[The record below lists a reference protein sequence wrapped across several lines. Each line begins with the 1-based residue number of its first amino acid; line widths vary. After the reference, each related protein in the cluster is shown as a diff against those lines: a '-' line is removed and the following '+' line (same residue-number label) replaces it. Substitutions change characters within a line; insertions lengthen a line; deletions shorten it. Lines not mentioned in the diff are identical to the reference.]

1 MDREDDAASREV
13 AGVEAYYRRLLKTSV
28 AFERRIRDRWRQR
41 CREKNARIAE
51 LEDTVARLRRQLER
65 SSVDR
70 DLRERKLIALMV
82 GDLGMADME
91 EREMVRMNEEVGS
104 LSEEELDAT
113 LAERLGLADPTDS
126 EALEDAL
133 RGVQEP
139 ERLSGGFTG
148 APDMSHEGRPEER

>member
-1 MDREDDAASREV
+1 
-13 AGVEAYYRRLLKTSV
+13 
-28 AFERRIRDRWRQR
+28 
-41 CREKNARIAE
+41 
-51 LEDTVARLRRQLER
+51 
-65 SSVDR
+65 
-70 DLRERKLIALMV
+70 MV

>member
-1 MDREDDAASREV
+1 MDRTDDAVSRDV
-13 AGVEAYYRRLLKTSV
+13 AGVEAYYRRLLKSSV
-28 AFERRIRDRWRQR
+28 AFERGIRDRWRQR

-70 DLRERKLIALMV
+70 DLRERKLVALMV
-82 GDLGMADME
+82 SDLGMADME
-91 EREMVRMNEEVGS
+91 EREMVRMTEEVGL
-104 LSEEELDAT
+104 LSDEELDAT
-113 LAERLGLADPTDS
+113 LAERLGLADPSDS

-139 ERLSGGFTG
+139 ERLSDGFTG